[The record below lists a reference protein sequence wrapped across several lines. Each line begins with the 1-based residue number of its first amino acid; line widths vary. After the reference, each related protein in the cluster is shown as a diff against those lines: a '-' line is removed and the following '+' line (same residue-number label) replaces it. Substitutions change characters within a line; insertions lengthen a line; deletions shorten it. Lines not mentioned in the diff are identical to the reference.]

1 MPMFHSFGFTDEQ
14 KLMRD
19 SLLELAEGVLP
30 ADKIRELDRTGG
42 WPTEAYQALARNGWL
57 RIPYPEEYGGTG
69 GTMMDLAIVMETLAY
84 HYPCLATTYM
94 TSTIFAGTQ
103 IYKNGSEAQRRAY
116 LPRMLAGE
124 LYMAFAMT
132 EPQTGSDAAAIKT
145 KAIRQGDHYVL
156 TGQKW
161 FITSA
166 HVADML
172 VVICKTDPNASPPH
186 NGFSALIVD
195 CRDPRVQILPIETM
209 GRHTTHTNQVY
220 FDDVKVPAENLLGEE
235 NKGWKGLM
243 YGLNLERLCIAAA
256 GAGNAQKAIDI
267 AQDYAVDRVQFGQ
280 PISKF
285 QVIAHKLADMRI
297 KAEMA
302 RLITYRIAQMM
313 DAGVNANMETAIG
326 KIVAT
331 ENDFACADIG
341 MQVMGGAGYS
351 MEHDMQRLFRDSRLG
366 PIGGGSNEI
375 QRNII
380 AKLMGL

>member
-1 MPMFHSFGFTDEQ
+1 MPMFHTFGFTEEQ
-14 KLMRD
+14 VMIRE
-19 SLLELAEGVLP
+19 SLLKLCAGVLP
-30 ADKIRELDRTGG
+30 PEKIRDLDENDG
-42 WPTEAYQALARNGWL
+42 WPHEAYQALAKNDWL
-57 RIPYPEEYGGTG
+57 RLPYPARYGGSDG
-69 GTMMDLAIVMETLAY
+69 SYMDLAVLLETLAF

-103 IYKNGSEAQRRAY
+103 IYKNGSEEQKMQY
-116 LPRMLAGE
+116 LPKMLSGE

-132 EPQTGSDAAAIKT
+132 EPQTGSDAAAIAT
-145 KAIRQGDHYVL
+145 KATRKGDHYIL
-156 TGQKW
+156 SGQKW

-172 VVICKTDPNASPPH
+172 VVICKTDPDAERAHES
-186 NGFSALIVD
+186 FSALIVD
-195 CRDPRVQILPIETM
+195 CRDPRVTIKPIKTM
-209 GRHTTHTNQVY
+209 GRHTTHTNQVF
-220 FDDVKVPAENLLGEE
+220 FDDVKVPVANLLGQE

-243 YGLNLERLCIAAA
+243 WGLNLERLCIAAA
-256 GAGNAQKAIDI
+256 GAGNAQKAIEI
-267 AQDYAVDRVQFGQ
+267 AQNYATQRVQFGQ

-285 QVIAHKLADMRI
+285 QAIAHKFADMRI
-297 KAEMA
+297 KAEAA

-313 DAGVNANMETAIG
+313 DAGINANMETAIG
-326 KIVAT
+326 KIIGT
-331 ENDFACADIG
+331 ESDFQCADIG
-341 MQVMGGAGYS
+341 MQIMGGAGYS